1 MNRLAPWIRDY
12 GMLGILLVL
21 SLFFTL
27 ATLDDQNPL
36 GADAAQQLLSKLDL
50 SKKPTVVIITDQS
63 PDVPEFLRTLNGILP
78 EESIA
83 SMASGLPSDARAAL
97 QAAEESSKTIDAILC
112 SSTAGEWDLLQNVT
126 ERFPRI
132 GKAPILKPKSYR
144 WSNFLKRS
152 NLINIAD
159 QIVVIA
165 VIAIGMTMVIIAG
178 GIDLSVGSLIAL
190 SAVVATRLIRDS
202 FGGVEAN
209 SISLVLCGLTAIAV
223 CGCMGWITGMFIHK
237 FDVPPFIV
245 TLAMMLVAKGT
256 ANMLSGGESIA
267 DLPDQFVW
275 LGRGVNLGLPN
286 AVWLMLILYALAH
299 WVMSSM
305 IFGRYIYAVG
315 GNVQAARLSGIPVGR
330 TTVAVYVI
338 SGLLAGLGGV
348 IMASRL
354 KSGAG
359 TYGITYE
366 LSVIASVVIGGTSLS
381 GGEGKIL
388 GTLIGSLIIAVILN
402 GMNLTGVGAHPQDIV
417 LGLVILFAVL
427 LDRLRK
433 KHF

>member
-63 PDVPEFLRTLNGILP
+63 PDVPEFLRTLRGSLP

-97 QAAEESSKTIDAILC
+97 QAAEESTKPIDAILC

-165 VIAIGMTMVIIAG
+165 VIAIGMTIVIIAG

-209 SISLVLCGLTAIAV
+209 SISLVLCGLTAIIV